1 MALRLRRGTDAE
13 RQTLTPLEGE
23 LIYVTDSRS
32 LYVGDGTTVGGVL
45 IAASGE
51 VSNTLAGLLDT
62 EIVGL
67 QDGDILRYDS
77 ATGEWLNSQS
87 ALDLDDLI
95 NVIFTNKENGDIVQY
110 DGASWVNVPAGQ
122 IVGDNVAGLNLDD
135 FNDVFYTGTPVVDNI
150 LAHDGNK
157 FTNTPLKDLADRLLS
172 REGTHTITIA
182 ADDSTIMVNPNN
194 NRLTGDLYGSVYDDF
209 GNIIIDEFAKSAT
222 IDVKDPTNTH
232 IVLDNFTGDL
242 RRGET
247 GDVIIQGGAAP
258 VFIGDL
264 DGNVSGDLFDPNLDK
279 ILDAGDRTITNVLL
293 TDSDLKGGSIFAD
306 DSTLI
311 FDSIS
316 GKLNLND
323 TVEGDI
329 RTSIVDNVS
338 RIVLTKES
346 DTDLALDTNLYGQ
359 LRFDI
364 NDANGQKTV
373 AFIAAKHNEFIIGQD
388 TGGTFGSGSNYIVF
402 LENKMGVG
410 TGSPEATLDVAGA
423 IKPAVYADDAA
434 RDAAIPS
441 PVAGMMIFNTT
452 GTKFQGYTGAA
463 WVDLN

>member
-364 NDANGQKTV
+364 NDV
-373 AFIAAKHNEFIIGQD
+373 NE
-388 TGGTFGSGSNYIVF
+388 
-402 LENKMGVG
+402 
-410 TGSPEATLDVAGA
+410 
-423 IKPAVYADDAA
+423 
-434 RDAAIPS
+434 
-441 PVAGMMIFNTT
+441 
-452 GTKFQGYTGAA
+452 
-463 WVDLN
+463 

>member
-222 IDVKDPTNTH
+222 IDVKDPTN
-232 IVLDNFTGDL
+232 
-242 RRGET
+242 
-247 GDVIIQGGAAP
+247 P
-258 VFIGDL
+258 
-264 DGNVSGDLFDPNLDK
+264 K
-279 ILDAGDRTITNVLL
+279 
-293 TDSDLKGGSIFAD
+293 
-306 DSTLI
+306 
-311 FDSIS
+311 
-316 GKLNLND
+316 
-323 TVEGDI
+323 
-329 RTSIVDNVS
+329 
-338 RIVLTKES
+338 
-346 DTDLALDTNLYGQ
+346 
-359 LRFDI
+359 
-364 NDANGQKTV
+364 
-373 AFIAAKHNEFIIGQD
+373 
-388 TGGTFGSGSNYIVF
+388 
-402 LENKMGVG
+402 
-410 TGSPEATLDVAGA
+410 
-423 IKPAVYADDAA
+423 VYC
-434 RDAAIPS
+434 
-441 PVAGMMIFNTT
+441 
-452 GTKFQGYTGAA
+452 
-463 WVDLN
+463 